1 MVTGSTGLRFRSP
14 AEARFYD
21 AWVAMHPSIPLT
33 PQVRILGMPRRT
45 VVDFAVGA
53 APLRIVVEVDGAAW
67 HGDPESRAA
76 DRARDAALAELGWT
90 VVRLAARD
98 VFRDVRGC
106 VVKVEETVTAAQG
119 RLTQR

>member
-1 MVTGSTGLRFRSP
+1 MVAGPTGLRFRSP

-21 AWVAMHPSIPLT
+21 AWVAAYPSVPLT

-45 VVDFAVGA
+45 VVDFVVGV

-90 VVRLAARD
+90 VVRLPARE
-98 VFRDVRGC
+98 VFRNVAGC
-106 VVKVEETVTAAQG
+106 VLKVEETVRMAQG